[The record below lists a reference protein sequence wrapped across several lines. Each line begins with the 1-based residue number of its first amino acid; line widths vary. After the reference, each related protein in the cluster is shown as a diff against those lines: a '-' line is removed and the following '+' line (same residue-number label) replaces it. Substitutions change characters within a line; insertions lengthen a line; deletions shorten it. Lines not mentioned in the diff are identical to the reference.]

1 LGQEGDDIT
10 SLPAPPPPNPAAR
23 RSAIDTALRK
33 FDSVEDAPRA
43 KIRRTGIFGWAS
55 SHRRATGGLVTAALI
70 ALVGIPAMQIALRNQ
85 PNEVASERAA
95 PGLATADVEAVQD
108 NAVTEIAEPRSDRQA
123 TATVPIARNEPVAAP
138 EETGPVLAKDEQKLG
153 FTASEPS
160 QKARVAKVA
169 PMISTPALPG
179 AAAAPPPPPPPPVP
193 APPMAEREAADAVAS
208 ESGNIVVTGQKARR
222 QNMASPAP
230 ATAVTAEDAS
240 ADFQDELQSA
250 FRTGNRKAILG
261 LIGFPLKV
269 DFNGD
274 TRTYRSRSDVERD
287 FDRIFTSDVRESVL
301 SGQPTRH
308 LSFAPSPP
316 DSTVKIR
323 AVRP

>member
-1 LGQEGDDIT
+1 
-10 SLPAPPPPNPAAR
+10 
-23 RSAIDTALRK
+23 
-33 FDSVEDAPRA
+33 
-43 KIRRTGIFGWAS
+43 
-55 SHRRATGGLVTAALI
+55 
-70 ALVGIPAMQIALRNQ
+70 
-85 PNEVASERAA
+85 
-95 PGLATADVEAVQD
+95 
-108 NAVTEIAEPRSDRQA
+108 
-123 TATVPIARNEPVAAP
+123 
-138 EETGPVLAKDEQKLG
+138 
-153 FTASEPS
+153 
-160 QKARVAKVA
+160 
-169 PMISTPALPG
+169 
-179 AAAAPPPPPPPPVP
+179 
-193 APPMAEREAADAVAS
+193 
-208 ESGNIVVTGQKARR
+208 
-222 QNMASPAP
+222 MASPAP
-230 ATAVTAEDAS
+230 ATAVT